1 MFKRV
6 TLMSALLAA
15 VLAVAACSGAD
26 PTSTPVPPTDTPVP
40 PTATPAPPTAT
51 PVPPTATPVPPTATP
66 VPPTATPVPPTATP
80 VPAPAT
86 EPAGTSV
93 TPVPAPTAAPAPSVS
108 PVEAYA
114 QQCQMDV
121 AVAFI
126 NQLSSFEGDPIT
138 LDPTGTLTWGRLA
151 ETLDAGVQNF
161 SRFMPPPELQEY
173 HDARLNS
180 LRAFRDSARARPSG
194 GLFIQDFLLV
204 IQEIFPQ
211 LIEISLDPNKTDEQK
226 EALIQE
232 IATEKLG
239 EFFGPE
245 WAVTGEAE
253 SAAWQALPEETRAI
267 LEGYECLTAT
277 A

>member
-1 MFKRV
+1 MFKRT
-6 TLMSALLAA
+6 TLMSAVLAA
-15 VLAVAACSGAD
+15 ILAVAACAGED
-26 PTSTPVPPTDTPVP
+26 PTATPVPPTNTPV
-40 PTATPAPPTAT
+40 PPTAT

-80 VPAPAT
+80 VPPTQPPAPMATEPPAPAATSAPAPAT
-86 EPAGTSV
+86 ED
-93 TPVPAPTAAPAPSVS
+93 S

-114 QQCQMDV
+114 KQCQMDV
-121 AVAFI
+121 AVQFMT
-126 NQLSSFEGDPIT
+126 QLSSFEGDPIT

-151 ETLDAGVQNF
+151 EILDGGVQTF
-161 SRFMPPPELQEY
+161 SQLMPPPELQEY

-180 LRAFRDSARARPSG
+180 FRAFRDSALSRPSG
-194 GLFIQDFLLV
+194 GLFIQDFLVV

-211 LIEISLDPNKTDEQK
+211 LIEISLDPNKTDEEK

-245 WAVTGEAE
+245 WAETGAAE
-253 SAAWQALPEETRAI
+253 SAAWEALPEETRAI
-267 LEGYECLTAT
+267 LESYDCFSI
-277 A
+277 